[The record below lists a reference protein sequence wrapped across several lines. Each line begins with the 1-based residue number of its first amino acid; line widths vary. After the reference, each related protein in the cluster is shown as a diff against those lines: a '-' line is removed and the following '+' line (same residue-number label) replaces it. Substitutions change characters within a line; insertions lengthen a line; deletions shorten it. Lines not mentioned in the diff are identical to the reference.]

1 MIFYNLSDGDAYTVK
16 IDYAPRTCFIMT
28 QMGQP
33 VPQVVAEIRD
43 QLEECLADY
52 DIHVIDANSVVT
64 GRDFLIKIWRL
75 ILAVPLGIAIIHH
88 EMSAQT
94 LSNIFYEVG
103 MLQAYGK
110 ESLVIKSEGTHV
122 PSDFVRTEYLE
133 FNNHFAGR
141 IEKYLKSFF
150 QQADYYISIA
160 DQVENNPLL
169 AIDYLRRAYLISGEE
184 VLRSRARQIFEQASI
199 QGRAK
204 NSVEMLLV
212 NF

>member
-1 MIFYNLSDGDAYTVK
+1 MIFYNLSDGDAYTAKV
-16 IDYAPRTCFIMT
+16 DYNPRTCFVMT
-28 QMGQP
+28 QMGKP

-43 QLEECLADY
+43 QLEKSLADY
-52 DIHVIDANSVVT
+52 DINIIDANSVVT
-64 GRDFLIKIWRL
+64 GRDFLLKIWRM
-75 ILAVPLGIAIIHH
+75 ILAVPLGVAIIHH

-110 ESLVIKSEGTHV
+110 ESLVIKSEGTYV

-133 FNNHFAGR
+133 FNDDFTGR
-141 IEKYLKSFF
+141 LEKYFKSFF

-160 DQVENNPLL
+160 DQLENNPLL

-184 VLRSRARQIFEQASI
+184 ALRSRARQIFGEASI
-199 QGRAK
+199 EGRAK